1 MMQAKTLWRLS
12 GGFFRTRPGLA
23 WLVSTVVLC
32 VLNTS
37 LNVYSAV
44 LTRECEAS
52 SWQLRG

>member
-12 GGFFRTRPGLA
+12 GGFFRTRPGLV